1 MENQYVIDKIEAE
14 NYRIFES
21 LNLQIR
27 GNNLHVV
34 GMPDGGKTT
43 LISLLWEIVQTAS
56 DPIKKGQ
63 GKAKLRV
70 ILKDPINGK
79 KVFAERTITAKTSTI
94 KITTDDGTKITAAA
108 FKKWFESLAKNPQD
122 IADMKPLARLE
133 ALQECVNFQEGVDI
147 NDINSRL
154 KDARELRTQKNT
166 TKDFAEK
173 QVGAEP
179 DQVKEIDIL
188 ELSNQYNAA
197 EEANSVILATKTNV
211 SSASEAVMKLKL
223 ELEKQEKFIVDSDA
237 WLATQELV
245 GTTEMATQLDNAKET
260 NAKAAEYV
268 SWETRKETSDEA
280 YRDWFGANE
289 SVQDITEE
297 KRVAIEA
304 AGMPL
309 PGLDFG
315 DGDVLYNGLPL
326 EQSGNSVISLVC
338 CALVA
343 NKVAKAVLKV
353 VRMDR
358 TEHMS
363 VDHKAQAVKAFNDRG
378 IQVLS
383 SRVHRNV
390 ADVEVDEVLITEG
403 ILVCQ

>member
-1 MENQYVIDKIEAE
+1 
-14 NYRIFES
+14 
-21 LNLQIR
+21 
-27 GNNLHVV
+27 
-34 GMPDGGKTT
+34 
-43 LISLLWEIVQTAS
+43 
-56 DPIKKGQ
+56 
-63 GKAKLRV
+63 
-70 ILKDPINGK
+70 
-79 KVFAERTITAKTSTI
+79 
-94 KITTDDGTKITAAA
+94 
-108 FKKWFESLAKNPQD
+108 
-122 IADMKPLARLE
+122 
-133 ALQECVNFQEGVDI
+133 
-147 NDINSRL
+147 
-154 KDARELRTQKNT
+154 
-166 TKDFAEK
+166 
-173 QVGAEP
+173 
-179 DQVKEIDIL
+179 
-188 ELSNQYNAA
+188 
-197 EEANSVILATKTNV
+197 
-211 SSASEAVMKLKL
+211 MKLKL